1 MNFQFEVNV
10 TEKDYLDYNLF
21 WQFKSPYGK
30 KQILTYR
37 VVFALL
43 FGVLIL
49 LTLLKGDFSTDSI
62 IESIFY
68 FFFLILVEI
77 FFKRLTTSIFKSTIK
92 SLKKKGKMA
101 YSPTATAQFHENTFI
116 EITPETRN
124 EVNYS
129 LVELVSVI
137 GNQTIYIHVNNM
149 MAYLLPSSSFTS
161 QEQFDTFVEFL
172 KTKCERVKYY

>member
-37 VVFALL
+37 MVFALL

-68 FFFLILVEI
+68 LFFLILVEI

-92 SLKKKGKMA
+92 SLKKKGSSTVK
-101 YSPTATAQFHENTFI
+101 I
-116 EITPETRN
+116 RN
-124 EVNYS
+124 V
-129 LVELVSVI
+129 
-137 GNQTIYIHVNNM
+137 T
-149 MAYLLPSSSFTS
+149 
-161 QEQFDTFVEFL
+161 
-172 KTKCERVKYY
+172 